1 MFLISFKT
9 CMLFLGFSSERS
21 IRKQLEKEPE
31 ERYDIF
37 FWLSCKHQR
46 AKNLPDALEDKV
58 RDKDT
63 DIPLTYLCR
72 YVTVFYPCYS
82 HSFYTVNTNKQAQIS
97 FLLYEEIRCSLN
109 FYFSKITQ
117 RPQLTISGVSKEA
130 TAVKRN
136 PIQAIFISLNVGIG
150 FCVPTARLNLSMTA
164 SNPHIALQCVIC
176 INNFQ

>member
-1 MFLISFKT
+1 MYAFSWFLLWKIHKKAI
-9 CMLFLGFSSERS
+9 GKRAWREVW
-21 IRKQLEKEPE
+21 
-31 ERYDIF
+31 YF

-63 DIPLTYLCR
+63 DIHLTYLCR

-82 HSFYTVNTNKQAQIS
+82 HSFYTVNTNKQVQIS
-97 FLLYEEIRCSLN
+97 SLLYEEIKCSLN

-117 RPQLTISGVSKEA
+117 RPQLTIWGVRKEA

-136 PIQAIFISLNVGIG
+136 PIQAIFISLNIGIG